1 MKAEL
6 WAIFGF
12 IMIVVIALSAG
23 FVMANEFNL
32 IAGSPGPYLNSD
44 RHLNAYR
51 IMMGAVAGFAL
62 AVINF
67 MAAGKKQEKS
77 YGYKSILWR

>member
-1 MKAEL
+1 MKSDV

-12 IMIVVIALSAG
+12 IMIVVIALSVG
-23 FVMANEFNL
+23 FVIANEFNL

-51 IMMGAVAGFAL
+51 IMMGAVAGFVVAI
-62 AVINF
+62 VNI
-67 MAAGKKQEKS
+67 MVAGKK
-77 YGYKSILWR
+77 